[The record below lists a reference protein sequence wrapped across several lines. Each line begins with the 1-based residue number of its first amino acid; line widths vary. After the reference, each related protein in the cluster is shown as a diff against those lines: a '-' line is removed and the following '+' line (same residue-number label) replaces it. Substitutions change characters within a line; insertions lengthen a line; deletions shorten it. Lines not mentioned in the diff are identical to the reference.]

1 MSSFRDNDSG
11 RAHDARIPKHGRPH
25 AAIESHGAGLN
36 TLEFTAFVGAGALL
50 AGFLGSLTGLGGGV
64 VIVPLLTLVFG
75 VDIRYAIGAALISV
89 IATSSGAAAA
99 YVREGYSNVRVGM
112 FLEIGTTVGA
122 LVGAAVAL
130 HLRVSVIA
138 ILFGLV
144 LIYSA
149 YASIRQ
155 NPHPTDDLGPDR
167 IASWLRMDSTYPTPN
182 GLQSYHVRGVPLGF
196 GLMFGAGA
204 LSGLLGIG
212 SGAVKVLAMDKAM
225 KLPFKVSTTT
235 SNFMIGVTAAA
246 SAGIYLS
253 RGYVDPGL
261 AMPVMLGVL
270 AGSLAGARVLAVAQ
284 VRVLRL
290 VFSIVIG
297 FLAIEMIY
305 NGLTGKL

>member
-1 MSSFRDNDSG
+1 M
-11 RAHDARIPKHGRPH
+11 
-25 AAIESHGAGLN
+25 N
-36 TLEFTAFVGAGALL
+36 TLEFTILLAAASLL

-75 VDIRYAIGAALISV
+75 VNIRYAIGAALVSV

-99 YVREGYSNVRVGM
+99 YVREGYSNIRVGM
-112 FLEIGTTVGA
+112 FLEIATTIGA
-122 LVGAAVAL
+122 LTGAGVAL
-130 HLRVSVIA
+130 YLRASIIA
-138 ILFGLV
+138 IIFGLV

-149 YASIRQ
+149 YISFRHT
-155 NPHPTDDLGPDR
+155 PDSSPDLGRDR
-167 IASWLRMDSTYPTPN
+167 IATWLRLDSTYPTPE
-182 GLQSYHVRGVPLGF
+182 GLRSYHVRGVPLGF
-196 GLMFGAGA
+196 ALMYVAGV

-253 RGYVDPGL
+253 RGYIDPGL
-261 AMPVMLGVL
+261 AMPVVLGVL
-270 AGSLAGARVLAVAQ
+270 VGSLAGARVLAGAQ
-284 VRVLRL
+284 VRALRL

-305 NGLTGKL
+305 NGLTGRF